1 MNHSTYLKNRTASA
15 YAYKVREGSPMAL
28 RAIIFD
34 CDGVLVDSEPVHFSA
49 FRKTLE
55 AHGGNLSEELYK
67 ERYLALDDKGVFT
80 RFYQDQGIPLLIED
94 LTKLIAEKG
103 AAFQEL
109 IQSEGVMAYPAVPE
123 FVMAASQRYP
133 LAIASGA
140 RRHELEV
147 LLEAA
152 GIRPYFETIIS
163 ADDVE
168 NGKPNPES
176 YLKAVEGL
184 NASGKRTSAI
194 RPEECAVIEDSRE
207 GIVSAHTAGMKCIA
221 VATSYPTFELSHAD
235 LVLPALASLKIS
247 QVEDLFHPPS
257 LLAVPAPQN
266 N

>member
-1 MNHSTYLKNRTASA
+1 MNSAYLKNRPAGA
-15 YAYKVREGSPMAL
+15 YPYKVKEGNLVAL

-34 CDGVLVDSEPVHFSA
+34 CDGVLVDSEPIHFSA
-49 FRKTLE
+49 FKKTL
-55 AHGGNLSEELYK
+55 ASQGAQLSEELYK
-67 ERYLALDDKGVFT
+67 ERYLALDDKGLFT
-80 RFYQDQGIPLLIED
+80 RFFQDQKRELSIEELKQLID
-94 LTKLIAEKG
+94 AKG

-109 IQSEGVMAYPAVPE
+109 IQSEGIMAFPAVPE

-140 RRHELEV
+140 RRHDLELV
-147 LLEAA
+147 LEAA
-152 GIRPYFETIIS
+152 GIRPYFEIIIS

-184 NASGKRTSAI
+184 NASGKRTTPI
-194 RPEECAVIEDSRE
+194 KPEECAVIEDSRE
-207 GIVSAHTAGMKCIA
+207 GIVSAHSAGMKCIA
-221 VATSYPTFELSHAD
+221 VATSYPIFELSHAD

-247 QVEDLFHPPS
+247 QVEDLFQPPQ

>member
-1 MNHSTYLKNRTASA
+1 MIGTHLKNRTAGA
-15 YAYKVREGSPMAL
+15 YPYKVKEGTSVAL

-34 CDGVLVDSEPVHFSA
+34 CDGVLVDSEPIHFSA
-49 FRKTLE
+49 FKKTLE
-55 AHGGNLSEELYK
+55 LRGASLTEELYK

-80 RFYQDQGIPLLIED
+80 RFFQDLGNPINPTELKELID
-94 LTKLIAEKG
+94 AKG
-103 AAFQEL
+103 NAFHEL
-109 IQSEGVMAYPAVPE
+109 IQTEGILAYPAVPE

-140 RRHELEV
+140 RRHELETI
-147 LLEAA
+147 LESA

-168 NGKPNPES
+168 HGKPNPES
-176 YLKAVEGL
+176 YLKAVESL
-184 NASGKRTSAI
+184 NASGKRSSAI

-207 GIVSAHTAGMKCIA
+207 GIMSAHTAGMKCIA

-235 LVLPALASLKIS
+235 LVVPALAALRIS
-247 QVEDLFHPPS
+247 QVEDLFQPPP
-257 LLAVPAPQN
+257 LLAVPSPQN